1 MSIIKDKVSG
11 LWKVDVRVGKYG
23 KRYRKICSTKR
34 ECIEYIDFLKVK
46 YKEGKPW
53 KAEAADNRR
62 LTELIELWYRAKG
75 CDLEDGEPRKRLLLV
90 IAGILNDPIAREL
103 TIKDFND
110 YKAIKKAGSSTERP
124 IMDKTINNH
133 LGYLRALY
141 NTLIKSK
148 EIRYRNPLEEAEMI
162 KTQQPE
168 LAYLTTAQIETL
180 LHHIDQGCINP
191 HVKLIARLC
200 LSTGARW
207 GEVESRQLYHF
218 KDYRV
223 QYSKTKGKR
232 IRTIPVEADLFE
244 EVCAHLK
251 IYKTFSSSLGAFR
264 RALKRSGIH
273 LPKGQASHVL
283 RHTFASHFM
292 MNGGNILVLQKI
304 LGHSDIAMTMRY
316 AKFDPEHLKDA
327 ARLNPLSSQ
336 PSRTKYSKSYNEN
349 SVGHFLDTS
358 AKTASAQ
365 S

>member
-1 MSIIKDKVSG
+1 MSITKDKVSG

-23 KRYRKICSTKR
+23 RRYRKTCTTKR
-34 ECIEYIDFLKVK
+34 ECIEYIDFLKTK
-46 YKEGKPW
+46 YQEGKPW

-62 LTELIELWYRAKG
+62 LTELIDIWYKAKG
-75 CDLEDGEPRKRLLLV
+75 CDLSDGEPRKRLLL
-90 IAGILNDPIAREL
+90 AMAEILDNPIARAL
-103 TIKDFND
+103 TIKDFHE
-110 YKAIKKAGSSTERP
+110 YKNIKKAGSATDKP
-124 IMDKTINNH
+124 IADKTVNNH
-133 LGYLRALY
+133 LGYLRAMY

-168 LAYLTTAQIETL
+168 LAYLTNDQIKTL
-180 LHHIDQGCINP
+180 LFHIDTGCSNP
-191 HVKLIARLC
+191 HVRLITRLC

-223 QYSKTKGKR
+223 QYSNTKGKR
-232 IRTIPVEADLFE
+232 IRSIPVESQLFDE
-244 EVCAHLK
+244 ISAHLK
-251 IYKTFSSSLGAFR
+251 VYKRFESSIGAFR
-264 RALKRSGIH
+264 RALKRSGIQ

-327 ARLNPLSSQ
+327 TRLNPLSSHLCNLHT
-336 PSRTKYSKSYNEN
+336 SDKYANN

-358 AKTASAQ
+358 TNSPIPQ
-365 S
+365 P